1 MKYAWQTVVLTPNG
15 NREFRG
21 IGIVDRGTCPII
33 EENSKAFYTNYDYQI
48 LSFRYNDELQ
58 KVLEKKLVKLARF
71 CIRISRFF
79 LVSGF
84 C

>member
-21 IGIVDRGTCPII
+21 IGIVDRGACPII

-58 KVLEKKLVKLARF
+58 KVLEKKLV
-71 CIRISRFF
+71 
-79 LVSGF
+79 
-84 C
+84 